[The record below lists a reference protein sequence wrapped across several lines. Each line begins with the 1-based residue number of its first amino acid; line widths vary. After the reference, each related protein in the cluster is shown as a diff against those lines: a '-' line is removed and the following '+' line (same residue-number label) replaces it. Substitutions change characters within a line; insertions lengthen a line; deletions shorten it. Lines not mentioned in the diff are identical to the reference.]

1 MQIFIDDA
9 NLENIKTMFELFPC
23 DGVTTNPSILS
34 KAGEPPIEHL
44 KNIRKLIPS
53 EAMLHAQ
60 VISQTAEEMVKEAE
74 YMLKSVSSELFI
86 KVPVTPEGIKAIPM
100 MTKKGMQVTAT
111 AVYSA
116 MQGFV
121 AAKAGARY
129 IAPYVNRLDN
139 LCYDGLQVAM
149 DIHDM
154 LQMHN
159 LNSDVVG
166 ASFKNSQQIFELCL
180 YGIGAVTA
188 PPEVLKGLIANRIT
202 ESAVADFTAD
212 FEKLGGKTML
222 DF

>member
-1 MQIFIDDA
+1 MQILIDDA
-9 NLENIKTMFELFPC
+9 NLENIKEMFQWFPC

-34 KAGEPPIEHL
+34 RAGKAPVAHL
-44 KNIRKLIPS
+44 KEIRNFIPR

-74 YMLKSVSSELFI
+74 YLLKSISDELFI
-86 KVPVTPEGIKAIPM
+86 KVPVTPEGIKAMQI
-100 MTKKGMQVTAT
+100 MTKKGIQVTAT

-139 LCYDGLQVAM
+139 LCYDGLQIAR

-154 LQMHN
+154 IQVHGF
-159 LNSDVVG
+159 NSKVVG
-166 ASFKNSQQIFELCL
+166 ASFKNSQQIFELCA

-188 PPEVLKGLIANRIT
+188 PPEVLKGLITNKIT
-202 ESAVADFTAD
+202 ELAVADFTAD